1 MTFELKLLWLDQNVS
16 GNFSGISKY
25 LQNFIPIKQAALK
38 DGLPLGKINGDFAAK
53 FIWTYT
59 FLFVYSLASEIF
71 HLTIV
76 KMNLTNSRRKK
87 SSQFFDQLKDKHIPI
102 FALSANTFQ
111 SDQIEVGG

>member
-1 MTFELKLLWLDQNVS
+1 MTFELKLLWLDQNFS
-16 GNFSGISKY
+16 GNFSGTSKY
-25 LQNFIPIKQAALK
+25 LQNFTSIKQAALK

-53 FIWTYT
+53 FIWSYT
-59 FLFVYSLASEIF
+59 FLFLYSLAIEIF
-71 HLTIV
+71 HLKIV

-87 SSQFFDQLKDKHIPI
+87 SPQFFDQLKDKHIPI